1 MYRRPPTA
9 TAVTR
14 GYPLPVMNDR
24 RGRRLAQV
32 AARLIGGVL
41 VAGALLACSPAVPT
55 TAPTAAPTGAA
66 TPLATAGATALASE
80 PLETEAAL
88 ETPEETNVGAPL
100 CALADLKASHGIV
113 EGAAGSTLTEVVL
126 VAAET
131 CSVDAFPALGLRD
144 ASGDQLIGAPSSGPG
159 ATDLVAGVA
168 YRSQV
173 RLANWCAPEP
183 EFPLSLV
190 VIITDDEL
198 EVTGDSFPEEGD
210 LPPCNGEVGPTL
222 EGTAWEATP

>member
-1 MYRRPPTA
+1 VYRRRLTA
-9 TAVTR
+9 TAVAR

-24 RGRRLAQV
+24 RGGRVAQA
-32 AARLIGGVL
+32 AARLLGGAL
-41 VAGALLACSPAVPT
+41 VAGALLACTPAVPT
-55 TAPTAAPTGAA
+55 ATPTAAVTPAPTAA
-66 TPLATAGATALASE
+66 ATALASE
-80 PLETEAAL
+80 PIETEAAL

-126 VAAET
+126 VSAET

-144 ASGDQLIGAPSSGPG
+144 ASGDPLIGAPSSGPG

-168 YRSQV
+168 YRSEV

-190 VIITDDEL
+190 VIINDDEL

-222 EGTAWEATP
+222 EGTAWAATP